1 MERLTA
7 PRCSGI
13 KSGYWSTAKKD
24 ELVQRLGQYEDTG
37 LTPEEIR
44 RMKDAQTAKEDSM
57 KAFVR
62 PQVAVDYLRD
72 VGFSIGKDTLQL
84 GLQQRVF
91 PFGDYIKA
99 PAPGGQDVYLIY
111 PALLA
116 KWAAERSPVAKPEDA
131 ERIGVKEKD
140 GAA

>member
-44 RMKDAQTAKEDSM
+44 ELRRGDNRCQTFNPD
-57 KAFVR
+57 
-62 PQVAVDYLRD
+62 
-72 VGFSIGKDTLQL
+72 
-84 GLQQRVF
+84 
-91 PFGDYIKA
+91 
-99 PAPGGQDVYLIY
+99 
-111 PALLA
+111 
-116 KWAAERSPVAKPEDA
+116 
-131 ERIGVKEKD
+131 
-140 GAA
+140 